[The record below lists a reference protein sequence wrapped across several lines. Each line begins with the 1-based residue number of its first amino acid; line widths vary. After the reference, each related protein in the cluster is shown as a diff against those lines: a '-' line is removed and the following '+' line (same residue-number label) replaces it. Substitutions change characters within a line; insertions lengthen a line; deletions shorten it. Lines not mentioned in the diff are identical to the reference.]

1 MNPQTRRML
10 LNLVTGF
17 AVAAAAALTFLPA
30 TQAAPGVVTSN
41 VNVRSGPGTNYAVVT
56 AIPSGTQVDVQRCDS
71 GFCYIEGRRVSGW
84 VSAQYLSAGGRPVNP
99 GNPGLSFGFTV
110 GGPGGPNINIG
121 VGNGNN
127 NGNGPGPRPGN
138 PGPFPGNPGPFP
150 GKPGPGNPGPFPGN
164 GNGNGNGNG
173 PGPRPPVYQNA
184 EVCFYD
190 RTRFRGGSECYES
203 GDSIRDLGRM
213 SGSFQSMQNE
223 DGLTV
228 QVCADRNFRDCRT
241 YTTSASSL
249 SSFGDVVSLRV
260 R

>member
-1 MNPQTRRML
+1 
-10 LNLVTGF
+10 
-17 AVAAAAALTFLPA
+17 
-30 TQAAPGVVTSN
+30 VTSN

-56 AIPSGTQVDVQRCDS
+56 AIPSGTQVDVQRCDA

-84 VSAQYLSAGGRPVNP
+84 VSAQFLSAGGRPVNP
-99 GNPGLSFGFTV
+99 GNPGLSFGFSV

-121 VGNGNN
+121 VGNG
-127 NGNGPGPRPGN
+127 PRPGN
-138 PGPFPGNPGPFP
+138 N
-150 GKPGPGNPGPFPGN
+150 GPFPGN
-164 GNGNGNGNG
+164 GFPGNG
-173 PGPRPPVYQNA
+173 PGTRPPVYQDA

-213 SGSFQSMQNE
+213 AGVYQSMENE

-249 SSFGDVVSLRV
+249 SSFGDVVSIRI

>member
-1 MNPQTRRML
+1 MNRQTRRML

-17 AVAAAAALTFLPA
+17 AVATAAAFVSLPA

-56 AIPSGTQVDVQRCDS
+56 AVPGGTTVDVQRCDA
-71 GFCYIEGRRVSGW
+71 GFCYIQGRRVEGW

-99 GNPGLSFGFTV
+99 SNPGVSFGFSV
-110 GGPGGPNINIG
+110 PGGPNINIDL
-121 VGNGNN
+121 GNGNGPRPGN
-127 NGNGPGPRPGN
+127 GNPGPFPGNGPGPRPGN
-138 PGPFPGNPGPFP
+138 
-150 GKPGPGNPGPFPGN
+150 GNPGPFPGN
-164 GNGNGNGNG
+164 GNGNG
-173 PGPRPPVYQNA
+173 PRPPVYDYDDA

-190 RTRFRGGSECYES
+190 RTRFRGDSECFNS
-203 GDSIRDLGRM
+203 GDAVGDLGDM
-213 SGSFQSMQNE
+213 SGEYLSLENQ

-228 QVCADRNFRDCRT
+228 QVCARRNYRDCRT

-249 SSFGDVVSLRV
+249 ASFGDVVSIRV

>member
-1 MNPQTRRML
+1 MNRQTRRML
-10 LNLVTGF
+10 LNLATGF
-17 AVAAAAALTFLPA
+17 AVVAAAALTFLPA

-41 VNVRSGPGTNYAVVT
+41 VNVRTGPGTNYAVVT
-56 AIPSGTQVDVQRCDS
+56 AVPSGTQVDVQRCDA

-84 VSAQYLSAGGRPVNP
+84 VSAQFLSAGGRPVNP
-99 GNPGLSFGFTV
+99 GNPGLSFGFSV

-121 VGNGNN
+121 VGNGN
-127 NGNGPGPRPGN
+127 GPRPGN
-138 PGPFPGNPGPFP
+138 N
-150 GKPGPGNPGPFPGN
+150 GPFPGN
-164 GNGNGNGNG
+164 GFPDNGNG
-173 PGPRPPVYQNA
+173 PGTRPPVYQDA

-213 SGSFQSMQNE
+213 AGAYQSMENE

-249 SSFGDVVSLRV
+249 NSFGDVVSLRI